1 MLARAYKDL
10 VQKLDL
16 TTLGPDALSTRIAHA
31 IEAAQN
37 MCTPFANQSFR
48 VNVTDDTGNIVRKKT
63 STIGETVTTFERVL
77 QKRKDELESL
87 WQDWEDT
94 RQKIAETGAQILHDP
109 KFPTQFGLEAMDNR
123 FSQPSRTN
131 PEIENLRKLIKK
143 ESEKAHKELDQEAK
157 DSINK
162 HKEYQAMWAAWLNDE
177 VN

>member
-1 MLARAYKDL
+1 MLAHAYKEL
-10 VQKLDL
+10 IQKLDQ
-16 TTLGPDALSTRIAHA
+16 TTLGPDALSTRIIRA
-31 IEAAQN
+31 IEAAQD
-37 MCTPFANQSFR
+37 MCTPFANLSFK
-48 VNVTDDTGNIVRKKT
+48 VNIMDDAGNIVRKKT

-94 RQKIAETGAQILHDP
+94 RQKIAETGAQILRDP
-109 KFPTQFGLEAMDNR
+109 KFPTQFGLEALNGR

-131 PEIENLRKLIKK
+131 PEIENLRRLIKK

-162 HKEYQAMWAAWLNDE
+162 HKEYQAMWSAWLNDE